1 MCPENDDVADALSS
15 SVVRFPSAEYRRVL
29 DALRE
34 LNPDDHQIARRMKG
48 TRVPELGNRT
58 LEEAVL
64 AGDAEK
70 CLRYLELISTGWN
83 G

>member
-1 MCPENDDVADALSS
+1 MCPENDDVADAL
-15 SVVRFPSAEYRRVL
+15 
-29 DALRE
+29 
-34 LNPDDHQIARRMKG
+34 
-48 TRVPELGNRT
+48 VPELGNRT
-58 LEEAVL
+58 LEEAVS

>member
-1 MCPENDDVADALSS
+1 MCPENNDVADALSS
-15 SVVRFPSAEYRRVL
+15 SVEPFPNASYRRVL
-29 DALRE
+29 YALRE
-34 LNPDDHQIARRMKG
+34 LNPYDQQIGRRMKD
-48 TRVPELGNRT
+48 TRIPELGNRT

-70 CLRYLELISTGWN
+70 CVHYLELISTGWN